1 MNSRDKQPKFNK
13 AVSSP
18 QGSYKKKYRV
28 NPSITR
34 EYAVNISNPTVQP
47 DARTEMGIPVPD
59 DMNVEFSKEYE
70 EENQL

>member
-18 QGSYKKKYRV
+18 QESYKKKYRV
-28 NPSITR
+28 NQSITR

>member
-1 MNSRDKQPKFNK
+1 MDNKNKSLKFNK

-18 QGSYKKKYRV
+18 DGSYKKKYRL
-28 NPSITR
+28 NPSITNK
-34 EYAVNISNPTVQP
+34 YAVNVSNPTVQP
-47 DARTEMGIPVPD
+47 DARTEMGIPIPD

>member
-1 MNSRDKQPKFNK
+1 MDNKNKSLKFNK

-18 QGSYKKKYRV
+18 GGSYKKKYRL
-28 NPSITR
+28 NPSITNT
-34 EYAVNISNPTVQP
+34 YAVNVSNPTVQP
-47 DARTEMGIPVPD
+47 DARTEMGIPIPD

>member
-1 MNSRDKQPKFNK
+1 MSSREQNPKFNK

-18 QGSYKKKYRV
+18 DGSYKKKYRV
-28 NPSITR
+28 NPSITNR
-34 EYAVNISNPTVQP
+34 YAVSISNPTVQP
-47 DARTEMGIPVPD
+47 DARTEMGIPIPD